1 MKAIIIAGGRG
12 TRIAKIF
19 PDIPKPMIPIGSKPV
34 LEHEIKRLKEYGIDE
49 IIITV
54 CYKANVIKEYFG
66 DGEKLGVSITYFEE
80 KEPLGNAG
88 ALFRLKDHLTEDFL
102 LLNADSIFNMDL
114 NGLIDFHQKSG
125 ALATVAVH
133 PNSHPFDS
141 GLIFLADDG
150 RVIKWLS
157 KEDPRPKYYKN
168 IVNAGIHI
176 LSPKL
181 LEAEISGAQIDLDRD
196 ILRPLANSGKL
207 YAYQTPEYIKD
218 MGTPE
223 RLNEVIEDFEC
234 GLIEQKSLA
243 RKQKAVFL
251 DRDGTINKYVGFLTY
266 AEQFELLPK
275 VADAIKILRRLG
287 YLVIVITNQP
297 VIARGE
303 TSLEEL
309 ENIHKKMETLLG
321 KEGAFIDDIFYCP
334 HHPDKGFEGEVER
347 YKINCDCRK
356 PKPGLILKA
365 AKKYNIDLA
374 KSWMVGDSESD
385 VQAGRN
391 AGCKT
396 CLLTKGESDINI
408 ADTTS
413 INLADFAM
421 IAKRIENCVL

>member
-1 MKAIIIAGGRG
+1 MKAVIIAGGRG
-12 TRIAKIF
+12 TRIAEIF

-34 LEHEIKRLKEYGIDE
+34 LEHEIKRLQEYGIDE

-88 ALFRLKDHLTEDFL
+88 ALFHLKDRLTEDFL
-102 LLNADSIFNMDL
+102 LLNADSVFNMDL
-114 NGLIDFHQKSG
+114 DGFIDFHQKSG

-141 GLIFLADDG
+141 GLIFLGDGG

-157 KEDPRPKYYKN
+157 KEEPRPEYYKN

-181 LEAEISGAQIDLDRD
+181 LEAEISNAKTDLDRD
-196 ILRPLANSGKL
+196 ILRPLASSGKL
-207 YAYQTPEYIKD
+207 YAYRTPEYIKD

-223 RLNEVIEDFEC
+223 RLGEVIADFES

-243 RKQKAVFL
+243 RKQKAIFL
-251 DRDGTINKYVGFLTY
+251 DRDGTINKYVGFLTS
-266 AEQFELLPK
+266 AGQFELLPK
-275 VADAIKILRRLG
+275 AADAIKILRRLG
-287 YLVIVITNQP
+287 YLIIVITNQP

-321 KEGAFIDDIFYCP
+321 KEGAFIDDIFFCP

-347 YKINCDCRK
+347 YKIDCDCRK

-365 AKKYNIDLA
+365 AEKYNIDLA

-385 VQAGRN
+385 VQAGCN

-396 CLLTKGESDINI
+396 CLLNSGKTNENKCDV
-408 ADTTS
+408 
-413 INLADFAM
+413 
-421 IAKRIENCVL
+421 IAKNMFSFAETLMMSS